1 MIFNGR
7 DRIQSID
14 ALRGI
19 SIFGM
24 IFCAS
29 IGWSSNLPDW
39 MFHCQVP
46 PPDYVFRPE
55 VRGITWVDMIFPIFI
70 FAMGAAFPFSI
81 GKRLD
86 KGESLAKVAVRIIK
100 RWAVL
105 VAFGLGLGHS
115 QAIAGLSCDDWVKTV
130 VPFILW
136 LSMFAALIRT
146 DKIWINICGW
156 LAALV
161 IILGMHFFCDLPL
174 DTSQNDII
182 IILLSTVALLGGFIY
197 MLTRNNI
204 RLRILAWLLIIAT
217 KLVGWEWGQY
227 LVIAL
232 PASIAGDIIASG
244 NIGGRENKGGLCAAL
259 AITAVLVQL
268 WGLYTRNVFLDGAI
282 SFALVAAF
290 LLLTIRHKSSMS
302 QIGWMGFALLL
313 AGIAFD
319 PLDGGIAKDY
329 CNISYVLVTG
339 GQASLMLYSLLWLE
353 SRRPLSRGLTMTG
366 QNPMIAYTVAWALVC
381 PLLSLVG
388 VMGLIDSAAAG
399 SPVMG
404 IVRGLIVTS
413 LMMVVTCFFTR
424 RRIFWRS

>member
-1 MIFNGR
+1 MNCNVSN
-7 DRIQSID
+7 RIQSID

-29 IGWSSNLPDW
+29 IGWSSNLPGW

-46 PPDYVFRPE
+46 PPDYIFRPE

-86 KGESLAKVAVRIIK
+86 KGESMAKVVVRIIK

-115 QAIAGLSCDDWVKTV
+115 QAIAGLSCDGWVKTV
-130 VPFILW
+130 IPFVLW
-136 LSMFAALIRT
+136 LSMFAALLRT
-146 DKIWINICGW
+146 DRVWVNICGW
-156 LAALV
+156 LAALLL
-161 IILGMHFFCDLPL
+161 ILGMHFLYDLPL
-174 DTSQNDII
+174 DTAQNDCI

-204 RLRILAWLLIIAT
+204 RLRTLAWLLIIAT
-217 KLVGWEWGQY
+217 KLIGWEWGQY

-232 PASIAGDIIASG
+232 PASIAGDIIAAGKLTERSKT
-244 NIGGRENKGGLCAAL
+244 GGICAAI
-259 AITAVLVQL
+259 AISAVLVQL

-282 SFALVAAF
+282 SFALGAAF
-290 LLLTIRHKSSMS
+290 LLLTIKNKSVMS

-329 CNISYVLVTG
+329 CNLSYVLVTG
-339 GQASLMLYSLLWLE
+339 GQASLMLYCLLWTE
-353 SRRPLSRGLTMTG
+353 SRRPLSRNFTMTG

-388 VMGLIDSAAAG
+388 VMDLMDNAAAG
-399 SPVMG
+399 SPLMG
-404 IVRGLIVTS
+404 LLRGLVVTL
-413 LMMVVTCFFTR
+413 LMMAATCFFTR
-424 RRIFWRS
+424 YRIFWRS

>member
-1 MIFNGR
+1 MYLNGK

-24 IFCAS
+24 VFCAS

-46 PPDYVFRPE
+46 PPDYVFKPE

-86 KGESLAKVAVRIIK
+86 KGESLAKVAVRILK

-146 DKIWINICGW
+146 DKMWVNISGW

-161 IILGMHFFCDLPL
+161 IILGMHFLCDLPL

-204 RLRILAWLLIIAT
+204 RLRTLAWLLIIAT

-244 NIGGRENKGGLCAAL
+244 KIIGRENKGGICAAL
-259 AITAVLVQL
+259 AIAAVLVQL

-282 SFALVAAF
+282 SFALGAAF
-290 LLLTIRHKSSMS
+290 LLLTIKHKSLLSR
-302 QIGWMGFALLL
+302 IGWMGFALLL

-339 GQASLMLYSLLWLE
+339 GQASLMLYCLLWLE
-353 SRRPLSRGLTMTG
+353 SHCPLSRSLTMTG

-381 PLLSLVG
+381 PLLSLSG
-388 VMGLIDSAAAG
+388 LMGLIDAAAAG

-404 IVRGLIVTS
+404 IVRGLIVTL
-413 LMMVVTCFFTR
+413 LMMAVTCIFTR
-424 RRIFWRS
+424 HRIFWRS